1 MAFWLLTIIAIT
13 ASMVAFYYAL
23 PNSPEVILL
32 HAYGI
37 LLVALGGLYRV
48 VVKYRRG
55 EREQLQST
63 VDNLD
68 NKLSALERKDTIN
81 VE

>member
-1 MAFWLLTIIAIT
+1 MAFWLLAIVAIT
-13 ASMVAFYYAL
+13 ASMVAFYYML

-55 EREQLQST
+55 EREQLQCT
-63 VDNLD
+63 VDKLD
-68 NKLSALERKDTIN
+68 NKLSALEKRDPTN
-81 VE
+81 AE

>member
-1 MAFWLLTIIAIT
+1 MVFWLLTIVAIT

-23 PNSPEVILL
+23 PDSPEVILL

-63 VDNLD
+63 VDKLD
-68 NKLSALERKDTIN
+68 DKLNALEKRDTAN
-81 VE
+81 AE